1 MKTQLENIE
10 SSSEQTP
17 PSGAGGISPVPP
29 SGAEGARNNLYPIF
43 LKAKNLN
50 VLIVGGGFVAA
61 EKLTF
66 LLKSSPDAHVA
77 IVSPMFR
84 EGTIELAKKGCV
96 TLIKDSYKKS
106 YLKGK
111 HMVVATTDIPEV
123 NVQVWKDC
131 RAEAKLVN
139 VADNPPYCDFYMGGI
154 VTKGHVKVAISTNGK
169 SPTTAKRLRQF
180 FEDVIPDNIDDLVKN
195 LNEYRKT
202 IKGDFEEKVE
212 TLNEFTKGLIEKRES

>member
-1 MKTQLENIE
+1 MKELGKNI
-10 SSSEQTP
+10 SSENQIP
-17 PSGAGGISPVPP
+17 PLGDKR
-29 SGAEGARNNLYPIF
+29 EMERNNLYPVF
-43 LKAKNLN
+43 LKVKNLN
-50 VLIVGGGFVAA
+50 VLIVGGGFVAE

-66 LLKSSPDAHVA
+66 LLKSSPDAKVTM
-77 IVSPMFR
+77 VSPMFR

-96 TLIKDSYKKS
+96 TLVKDVYDKR
-106 YLKGK
+106 YLQGR
-111 HMVVATTDIPEV
+111 HIVVATTDIPEI

-154 VTKGHVKVAISTNGK
+154 VTKGNVKVAISTNGK

-180 FEDVIPDNIDDLVKN
+180 FEDVIPENVDNLVKN

-212 TLNEFTKGLIEKRES
+212 KLNEFTKGLVEKKH